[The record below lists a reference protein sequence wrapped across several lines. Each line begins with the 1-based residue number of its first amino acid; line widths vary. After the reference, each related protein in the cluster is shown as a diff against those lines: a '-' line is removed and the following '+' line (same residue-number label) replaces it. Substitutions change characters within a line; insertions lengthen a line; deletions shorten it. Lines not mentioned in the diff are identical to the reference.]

1 VATSASTGTKAV
13 DRQPGQPGGRPVGR
27 FRGMHRDPRVAFVGV
42 GAVNTVL
49 GTAFFVGLELTLGRV
64 AGYLVVL
71 VVAHVLSVLCA
82 FVLHRRLVFRVRGNV
97 LLDLG
102 RFELVYIGGLGA
114 NMVLLPLMV
123 EVGGLP
129 VIAAQLIVVAI
140 MAPLSYLAH
149 RHFSFRRSTSA
160 ARRDGWAGWV
170 RTRLRPRV

>member
-1 VATSASTGTKAV
+1 
-13 DRQPGQPGGRPVGR
+13 
-27 FRGMHRDPRVAFVGV
+27 
-42 GAVNTVL
+42 
-49 GTAFFVGLELTLGRV
+49 
-64 AGYLVVL
+64 
-71 VVAHVLSVLCA
+71 VLCA